1 MRTLLFVFA
10 LATLAACPSAP
21 RPILT
26 DAHETRSSYRY
37 TSVDKRSD
45 AATTIET
52 MLGREAIVARFS
64 DHGRVA
70 YVVRDD
76 AATQPLFA
84 RVPFRS
90 LDKATLVVR
99 VMRVSDING
108 WGVEVNGEIHADN
121 ELRASFDAANVSEA
135 FELLQR
141 LELDPWQ
148 TIEETWPGALSKVA
162 SREQITLF
170 ERGFVVDLDAV
181 LMTGNP
187 FDVETHVPLYGT
199 WKRSPYRF
207 AHG

>member
-1 MRTLLFVFA
+1 MRHLFLCVLLVI
-10 LATLAACPSAP
+10 LCGCPSGP

-26 DAHETRSSYRY
+26 DLPQTAGGYRFVA
-37 TSVDKRSD
+37 VDDDSD
-45 AATTIET
+45 FVSTIET
-52 MLGREAIVARFS
+52 MLDREAIVARYA
-64 DHGRVA
+64 DDGRVA
-70 YVVRDD
+70 YVVRDEEQ
-76 AATQPLFA
+76 AAPLFD
-84 RVPFRS
+84 RVPFKP

-121 ELRASFDAANVSEA
+121 ELRASFDAANLSEA

-199 WKRSPYRF
+199 WKRSPYRL